1 MEDTNK
7 NIMIENIKEWMKLD
21 VNITKLSKEIRDK
34 RKHKKNITD
43 NLINIMKQNKVECF
57 NINGGSLLY
66 KNITSKKPINKKILL
81 NSLKEYYKDDKVDIE
96 NIVNYIMENREIQQR
111 ETITRKT
118 DK

>member
-1 MEDTNK
+1 MEDNNK

-21 VNITKLSKEIRDK
+21 SDLSKLSKEIRDK

-57 NINGGSLLY
+57 NINGGALLY

-81 NSLKEYYKDDKVDIE
+81 NTLKEYYKDDKVDIE
-96 NIVNYIMENREIQQR
+96 DIVNYIMENRETQQK
-111 ETITRKT
+111 ETITRKIE
-118 DK
+118 K